1 MQSLP
6 AMRSRPGIDRGST
19 REGEFTRGTLVQQS
33 LRIGGPIDETLVEG
47 WPVPEVLLAAC
58 RV

>member
-1 MQSLP
+1 
-6 AMRSRPGIDRGST
+6 
-19 REGEFTRGTLVQQS
+19 